1 MEESVRNNE
10 SVRRKMSEKERERER
25 PSKLVVGRL
34 ACDLSSL
41 CAHQENGAT
50 QRGEHF
56 CSKRHGNII
65 PLGFECVSKV

>member
-25 PSKLVVGRL
+25 LSKLVVGRL

-41 CAHQENGAT
+41 CAHHREHIFAQSAT
-50 QRGEHF
+50 G
-56 CSKRHGNII
+56 I
-65 PLGFECVSKV
+65 